1 MNLTKHELYN
11 LLEDVFVTALEGGS
25 NYWYLLSSKAVKEI
39 RSAVPKEDE
48 ACLSIAIAKAI
59 IFHGKWIEI
68 EDCENEGTALGI
80 LSLASITESVNK
92 ISKMMF
98 SKDDPEG
105 VGLAMMNVLRE
116 EYDAGDADIIFQY
129 LVMGKI
135 VYG

>member
-1 MNLTKHELYN
+1 
-11 LLEDVFVTALEGGS
+11 
-25 NYWYLLSSKAVKEI
+25 
-39 RSAVPKEDE
+39 
-48 ACLSIAIAKAI
+48 
-59 IFHGKWIEI
+59 
-68 EDCENEGTALGI
+68 
-80 LSLASITESVNK
+80 
-92 ISKMMF
+92 MMF